1 MPTKNKEATLKVPS
15 DSYYGTGRRKEAVA
29 RVWIF
34 KGSGRFEINGRD
46 ITEYLPSEMLRQI
59 AASPL
64 TEMAMDSQY
73 DVKATVKGGG
83 MSGQADALKLGV
95 ARAILEIDASLK
107 PELKQ
112 HDFLVRDARV
122 KERSK
127 YGKRGARKA
136 PQFRKR

>member
-1 MPTKNKEATLKVPS
+1 MPTKKKETTLKVPS
-15 DSYYGTGRRKEAVA
+15 DNWYGTGRRKEAVA

-34 KGSGRFEINGRD
+34 KGSGRFQVNGRD
-46 ITEYLPSEMLRQI
+46 VCDYLPSEMLRQI

-64 TEMAMDSQY
+64 DKMGILDKY

-83 MSGQADALKLGV
+83 MAGQADALKLGV
-95 ARAILEIDASLK
+95 ARAILETDASLK

-112 HDFLVRDARV
+112 YSFLVRDARV

>member
-1 MPTKNKEATLKVPS
+1 MPTKDKETKLKVPS
-15 DSYYGTGRRKEAVA
+15 ESFYGTGRRKEAVA

-46 ITEYLPSEMLRQI
+46 VSDYLPSDMLRQI

-64 TEMAMDSQY
+64 TQMGIDGKY

-83 MSGQADALKLGV
+83 MSSQADALKLGV
-95 ARAILEIDASLK
+95 ARAILETDASLK